1 MAGRILISKTN
12 RNTLDLVIVTY
23 LNFEWVS
30 DMRLGSTGTVRRFSL
45 GGAALALGLVVAACG
60 GSSSTSTTQAQASG
74 APKAG
79 GSLTVLEWTGF
90 SGDWPAGLDPAT
102 NINGAADQSQMDA
115 IYGELFELG
124 PKGKIVPDLATGYSY
139 SNGGKSITITLRQ
152 GVKFTDGT
160 PFNADAVVWNLK
172 RDLKSPCTCKP
183 TWPVTSVTSSG
194 PMAVTINL
202 SAPDGA
208 FIDQIF
214 DSIANWI
221 ASPTAVQKMGVKA
234 FAAKPVGAGPFIVVS
249 DTFSS
254 QLVLKRNPH
263 YWQAGRPYLNQLI
276 FKTVGGDE
284 AAYEAM
290 LANEGQVYE
299 GMSTSALIKQAA
311 QHFNVE
317 NQAPTTVYDLQLN
330 TLAGPFKNT
339 LARQAIYA
347 ATDIRPILQH
357 IFSNQYPIAQG
368 FTGPGGICNQ
378 PTVPGYPSYDPAK
391 AKALVKQLGGLTV
404 NLGTIQNLVAQQTT
418 EALQTEWAAAGIK
431 ATIHTYPLAALIA
444 QFVSGKWQAMVQTA
458 GSYDPAGG
466 VGVGFRFLSMSPF
479 SGVHDPHLDSLL
491 NQASAALSM
500 SQRCTLY
507 NQAAGYIAQKYYG
520 PFYFAYA
527 PANVAVKNVVGPGI
541 TEPLPT
547 VVVQPT
553 ILWEDVAYTG

>member
-1 MAGRILISKTN
+1 
-12 RNTLDLVIVTY
+12 
-23 LNFEWVS
+23 
-30 DMRLGSTGTVRRFSL
+30 MRLGSAGTARRFFL
-45 GGAALALGLVVAACG
+45 GGTALLLGLVVAACG
-60 GSSSTSTTQAQASG
+60 GGSSSSTSSTQTKASG

-79 GSLTVLEWTGF
+79 GTLTVLEWTGF

-115 IYGELFELG
+115 IFGELFELG
-124 PKGKIVPDLATGYSY
+124 PKGKIIPDLATGYKF

-172 RDLKSPCTCKP
+172 RDLKSSCTCKP
-183 TWPVTSVTSSG
+183 TWPVTSVTATSPS
-194 PMAVTINL
+194 AVQINL

-221 ASPTAVQKMGVKA
+221 ASPTAVQTMGVKA

-290 LANEGQVYE
+290 LANQGQVYE
-299 GMSTSALIKQAA
+299 GMSTPALIKQAA
-311 QHFNVE
+311 QHFNVV

-330 TLAGPFKNT
+330 TLVGPFKNE

-357 IFSNQYPIAQG
+357 IFGNQYPIAQG

-378 PTVPGYPSYDPAK
+378 PTVPGYPGYDLAK

-404 NLGTIQNLVAQQTT
+404 SLGTIQNLVAQQTT

-491 NQASAALSM
+491 NQASGTLDM
-500 SQRCTLY
+500 GTRCRLY
-507 NQAAGYIAQKYYG
+507 GQAAQYIAQKFYG
-520 PFYFAYA
+520 PFYFAFA
-527 PANVAVKNVVGPGI
+527 PANIAAKNVHGPGL
-541 TEPLPT
+541 TSPLSS
-547 VVVQPT
+547 VVVIPNVP
-553 ILWEDVAYTG
+553 WEDVSMSS

>member
-1 MAGRILISKTN
+1 M
-12 RNTLDLVIVTY
+12 
-23 LNFEWVS
+23 
-30 DMRLGSTGTVRRFSL
+30 
-45 GGAALALGLVVAACG
+45 
-60 GSSSTSTTQAQASG
+60 
-74 APKAG
+74 
-79 GSLTVLEWTGF
+79 
-90 SGDWPAGLDPAT
+90 
-102 NINGAADQSQMDA
+102 
-115 IYGELFELG
+115 
-124 PKGKIVPDLATGYSY
+124 
-139 SNGGKSITITLRQ
+139 
-152 GVKFTDGT
+152 
-160 PFNADAVVWNLK
+160 VWNLK
-172 RDLKSPCTCKP
+172 RDLKSSCTCKP
-183 TWPVTSVTSSG
+183 TWPVTSVTATG
-194 PMAVTINL
+194 PSTVQINL

-290 LANEGQVYE
+290 LANQGQVYE
-299 GMSTSALIKQAA
+299 GMSTPALIKQAA
-311 QHFNVE
+311 QHFNVV
-317 NQAPTTVYDLQLN
+317 NQAPTSVYDLQLN
-330 TLAGPFKNT
+330 TLTGPFKNE

-347 ATDIRPILQH
+347 ATDIKPILQH
-357 IFSNQYPIAQG
+357 IFGNQYPIAQG

-378 PTVPGYPSYDPAK
+378 PTVPGYPGYDLAK

-404 NLGTIQNLVAQQTT
+404 SLGTIQNLVAQQTT

-444 QFVSGKWQAMVQTA
+444 QFTSGKWQAMVQTA

-479 SGVHDPHLDSLL
+479 SGVHAEPGHGRA
-491 NQASAALSM
+491 QPESAVHA
-500 SQRCTLY
+500 
-507 NQAAGYIAQKYYG
+507 
-520 PFYFAYA
+520 
-527 PANVAVKNVVGPGI
+527 
-541 TEPLPT
+541 
-547 VVVQPT
+547 VQPGGQ
-553 ILWEDVAYTG
+553 LHRPEVLRPVLLRVRPRQRRCQERDGSRHHPAVAHRGRPADNPVGGRGLHQLDDGDGSSWRWPRKQGKPARERQSRAGCWARPPSGWRAGACSR